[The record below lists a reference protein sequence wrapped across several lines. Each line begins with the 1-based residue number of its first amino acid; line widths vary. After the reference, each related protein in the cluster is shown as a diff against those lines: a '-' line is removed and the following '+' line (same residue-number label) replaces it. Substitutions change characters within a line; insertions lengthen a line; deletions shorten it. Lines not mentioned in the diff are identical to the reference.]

1 MTHLLLIAVGGA
13 LGAVARYGVAT
24 WLTTS
29 ATRPTLPWGTIA
41 VNLVGCLLIGALAG
55 WADTRGTLTESGRLF
70 LMVGILGGFTTFS
83 AFGLESL
90 TLFRSGSVGL
100 ALLNVAL
107 QVVGGLIGVLA
118 CWYIVR

>member
-100 ALLNVAL
+100 ALLNIAL
-107 QVVGGLIGVLA
+107 QVGGGLIGVLA
-118 CWYIVR
+118 GWYIVR

>member
-70 LMVGILGGFTTFS
+70 RMVGILGGFT
-83 AFGLESL
+83 ANFG
-90 TLFRSGSVGL
+90 
-100 ALLNVAL
+100 
-107 QVVGGLIGVLA
+107 
-118 CWYIVR
+118 

>member
-107 QVVGGLIGVLA
+107 QVGGGLIGVLA
-118 CWYIVR
+118 GWYIVR